1 MTKKKIAS
9 LLTLWLAGSGIASA
23 AQPEIQSD
31 RMQAEVD
38 TYELPAVT
46 VTGTRALA
54 DTDGRLVLPGG
65 FQAQETHFG
74 LLGDRNVM
82 QVPYTP

>member
-23 AQPEIQSD
+23 EQPEIQSV

-46 VTGTRALA
+46 VTGRRAGG
-54 DTDGRLVLPGG
+54 DTAGG
-65 FQAQETHFG
+65 
-74 LLGDRNVM
+74 
-82 QVPYTP
+82 

>member
-54 DTDGRLVLPGG
+54 DTDGSFCRADFRRRRHISDSSATG
-65 FQAQETHFG
+65 T
-74 LLGDRNVM
+74 
-82 QVPYTP
+82 